1 MDRLSRTSRRMGPEH
16 AVGAIIVLG
25 LVLYV
30 LGGGA
35 DFGGGVWDLLASG
48 PRKDAQRALIERA
61 IGPVW
66 EANHVW
72 FVFVFVLLFSAFPP
86 AFAHLT
92 TQLFDLLTAY
102 ALGIVLRGSAFT
114 FRHYETDAA
123 KRRRYGALFS
133 AASIVC
139 PLILGVTGALL
150 VRDGPLTPDLR
161 DPFVLASG
169 VFFLALVAALAA
181 TYLTVEAAA
190 DAALREDF
198 RRRALAA
205 LVVAGVAS
213 WVALLAGRGTA
224 ALLVS
229 RVAGRGVAG
238 VTTFLGVAS
247 IALLARRRFE
257 LARAAV
263 VALAGTVVVGWAIA
277 KGELVVAPSFTL
289 ASSKAHPAT
298 LEVLLIACGVGAV
311 VLVPSLWLLFRI
323 FAPIRR
329 KGDVPGAA

>member
-1 MDRLSRTSRRMGPEH
+1 MGPEH
-16 AVGAIIVLG
+16 AVAAVIVLG

-92 TQLFDLLTAY
+92 TSLFDLLTAY
-102 ALGIVLRGSAFT
+102 AVGIVLRGSAFT
-114 FRHYETDAA
+114 FRHYETDA
-123 KRRRYGALFS
+123 RRRRRFGALFS
-133 AASIVC
+133 AASIGC
-139 PLILGVTGALL
+139 PLILGATGALL
-150 VRDGPLTPDLR
+150 VRDGPLTSDLR
-161 DPFVLASG
+161 DPFVIASG
-169 VFFLALVAALAA
+169 IFFLALVAALAA
-181 TYLTVEAAA
+181 TYLTLEAG
-190 DAALREDF
+190 DEALRDDF
-198 RRRALAA
+198 RRRALVA
-205 LVVAGVAS
+205 LVVAGIAS
-213 WVALLAGRGTA
+213 WGALLAGRETA
-224 ALLVS
+224 TGLVS
-229 RVAGRGVAG
+229 QVAGRGVAA
-238 VTTFLGVAS
+238 VATVLGGAS
-247 IALLARRRFE
+247 LLLLLRRRFE

-263 VALAGTVVVGWAIA
+263 AALAATVVIGWAIA
-277 KGELVVAPSFTL
+277 KGDVIVPPSFTL

-298 LEVLLIACGVGAV
+298 LQVLLIACALGAV

-323 FAPIRR
+323 FAPVRR
-329 KGDVPGAA
+329 KGDIPGAL